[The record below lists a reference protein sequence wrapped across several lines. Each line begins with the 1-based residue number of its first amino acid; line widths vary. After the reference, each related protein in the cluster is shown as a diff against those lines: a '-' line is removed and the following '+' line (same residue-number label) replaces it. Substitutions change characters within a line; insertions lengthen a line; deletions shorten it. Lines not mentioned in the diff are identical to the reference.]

1 MKKIIIVVAILVA
14 IIATGYGSA
23 VAVNKAYQ
31 EYVRTSEE
39 LLWELER
46 MCEQNGLP
54 WGDTICEG
62 CIWEDYNSARVNLGL
77 GELEYYGNVKGL

>member
-1 MKKIIIVVAILVA
+1 MRNIISIIAILA
-14 IIATGYGSA
+14 SIIAIGYSTS
-23 VAVNKAYQ
+23 VQKFYK

-39 LLWELER
+39 LLWELEEI
-46 MCEQNGLP
+46 CEQHDIH

-62 CIWEDYNSARVNLGL
+62 CTWEEYTEARSNLGL

>member
-23 VAVNKAYQ
+23 VAVHKAYQ
-31 EYVRTSEE
+31 EYVKTSEE
-39 LLWELER
+39 LLWELEEI
-46 MCEQNGLP
+46 CEQHDIP

-62 CIWEDYNSARVNLGL
+62 CIWEEYTDARNNLGL
-77 GELEYYGNVKGL
+77 GELRYYGDVK

>member
-1 MKKIIIVVAILVA
+1 MRNAISVIAILA
-14 IIATGYGSA
+14 SIIAIGYSA
-23 VAVNKAYQ
+23 SVQKNYK

-39 LLWELER
+39 LLWELEEI
-46 MCEQNGLP
+46 CEQHDIP

>member
-1 MKKIIIVVAILVA
+1 MRNVISVIAILA
-14 IIATGYGSA
+14 SIIAIGYSA
-23 VAVNKAYQ
+23 SVQKFYK

-39 LLWELER
+39 LLWELEEI
-46 MCEQNGLP
+46 CEQHDIP

-62 CIWEDYNSARVNLGL
+62 YTWEEYTDARNNLGL